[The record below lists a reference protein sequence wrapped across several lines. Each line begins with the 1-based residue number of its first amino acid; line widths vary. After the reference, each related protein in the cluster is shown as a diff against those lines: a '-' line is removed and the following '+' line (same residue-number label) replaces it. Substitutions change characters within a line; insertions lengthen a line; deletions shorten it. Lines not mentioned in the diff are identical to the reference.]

1 MKRVKALIGRYRPI
15 RAEPTLP
22 RASLYEWMILNATLR
37 CRRTNGTSFSENVY
51 IAWLYGEFRGGRML
65 DYIDEHSFNEHKLTC
80 FTATYTT
87 AHIFIEF
94 ELAVW

>member
-1 MKRVKALIGRYRPI
+1 MVQKPQPRDLIPPPI
-15 RAEPTLP
+15 RPGRPTVPSITGDHRWPLCTK
-22 RASLYEWMILNATLR
+22 EDN
-37 CRRTNGTSFSENVY
+37 TNGTSFSENVY

>member
-1 MKRVKALIGRYRPI
+1 MPPAPSLRTSVRRDR
-15 RAEPTLP
+15 RAAEVLSD
-22 RASLYEWMILNATLR
+22 ASVDQ
-37 CRRTNGTSFSENVY
+37 TNGTSFSENVY
-51 IAWLYGEFRGGRML
+51 IPWLYGEFRGGRML
-65 DYIDEHSFNEHKLTC
+65 DYIDEHSFNEHKPTC